1 MELTPSVPYLCP
13 HPSLTFVPIRPLP
26 LSPSVLYLCPH
37 PSLTSVPIR
46 PLPLSPSVLYLCP
59 HPSLTSVPIRPLPL
73 SPSVLYLCPH
83 PSLTSVPIRPL
94 PLSPSVLYLCPH
106 PSFTSV
112 PIRPLPLS
120 PSVPYL
126 CPHPSFT
133 SVPIRPLPLS
143 PSVPYLCPHPS
154 FTSVPIRPLPL
165 SPSVLYLCPHLSLN
179 SVPICP
185 LTLSPSVLYLCPHP
199 SFTSVPIRPLPLIPF
214 FLTSVQWARGGDVS
228 QLEGLV
234 RRNPGVLREQD
245 ASGASLVHHA
255 AGAGN
260 IPVIRFIC
268 RWKVYDDEGSM
279 PLHWAV
285 ERNQPD
291 SCRTLLELGAEP
303 NVLNKALMS
312 PLHLAVSHTHNHLVQ
327 VRHRSNLEGGLGNT
341 PVMLA
346 CFINNTEALS
356 ILLRHGAR
364 LSSQNKL
371 GHYAIHA
378 AAFAG
383 SKKAM
388 DVILKAGEEMGHSIE
403 EHINF
408 LDKSWSSPLHLAVWG
423 GNMNIIEF
431 CIHKG
436 AKIDQQ
442 QTGSCALHLA
452 CSQGATEAVKL
463 ILSSYIRLDSIINL
477 PDGACQTPLH
487 RATIF
492 DHTEL
497 AEYLIS
503 KGADI
508 DYIDCKGLS
517 PLLLATNCGAWRTV
531 ALLLSKGANVNIK
544 DKSGCNFLHLTIL
557 QPKGLKNL
565 SRDILQVQD
574 DLLSNEDHKGC
585 TPLHYACRLGIHES
599 VKNILVLQVSL
610 DRKSKDKKSALHFA
624 AQYGRVNTCQRLL
637 ETITDSRLLNEGDE
651 RGLTPLHLASG
662 GGHTKVVEL
671 LLRKGALFHCDYKG
685 RTCLHH
691 AAAEG
696 YTQTMKIVLATNI
709 KLLDKLDEEGSTALH
724 LAARDGHV
732 AAVRLLLQRGA
743 EISLNKNHAS
753 FFHEA
758 LQHGRKD
765 VINAIIDS
773 DRSVQK
779 TNTLLIQ
786 STEILLLS
794 LTKHAKVDEGLKIQ
808 PLATLNAM
816 VKYNRI
822 ELLTHPVC
830 KKYLEM
836 KCSSTCDQLGQFKSK
851 DIFSRLQNVNTHL
864 TQVKFV
870 SLFQTFFQSWIS
882 FLFYLQRFEH
892 FGIYVVMF
900 NEIAK
905 TLWKIL
911 LLFFFLMLA
920 FALVFHALM
929 LNQKEF
935 ERLDLSGVQIFVMMV
950 GELNYQSNIL
960 DIYLDNKLPF
970 PLLTFYMFVVF
981 VILMPILLMNMMIGL
996 AVGDIAE
1003 VKRTAA
1009 LKRIAMQI
1017 ELHTNLEEK
1026 MPYWLLKR
1034 VDQSFFTIYPN
1045 RKCSKASIL
1054 YFWSQG
1060 EENEA
1065 RTRLMTNSSNSTPV
1079 EAELRKQKYRLK
1091 EISSVLEKQ
1100 HDLIKLMIR
1109 KMEITSEADERDG
1122 PTEVKGYRQRSNW
1135 GQAKGSNWIP
1145 LIKVLESKNV

>member
-13 HPSLTFVPIRPLP
+13 HLSLTSVPIRPLS
-26 LSPSVLYLCPH
+26 LSPSVPYICPHPSLTSVPNLPYLCPH

-46 PLPLSPSVLYLCP
+46 PLPLSPSIPYLCP
-59 HPSLTSVPIRPLPL
+59 HPSLISVPNLPYLCPQPSLISVPIRPLPL
-73 SPSVLYLCPH
+73 SP
-83 PSLTSVPIRPL
+83 
-94 PLSPSVLYLCPH
+94 
-106 PSFTSV
+106 F
-112 PIRPLPLS
+112 
-120 PSVPYL
+120 VPYL
-126 CPHPSFT
+126 CPHPS
-133 SVPIRPLPLS
+133 
-143 PSVPYLCPHPS
+143 
-154 FTSVPIRPLPL
+154 
-165 SPSVLYLCPHLSLN
+165 
-179 SVPICP
+179 
-185 LTLSPSVLYLCPHP
+185 
-199 SFTSVPIRPLPLIPF
+199 
-214 FLTSVQWARGGDVS
+214 LTSVQWARGGDVS

-234 RRNPGVLREQD
+234 RRNPVLLREQD
-245 ASGASLVHHA
+245 DSGASLVHHA

-260 IPVIRFIC
+260 TPVIRFIC
-268 RWKVYDDEGSM
+268 SITVRDGEFPHTNPVYDDEGSM

-291 SCRTLLELGAEP
+291 SCRALLELGAEP

-327 VRHRSNLEGGLGNT
+327 LLLSHYKTESNLEGGLGNT

-346 CFINNTEALS
+346 CSINNTEALS
-356 ILLRHGAR
+356 ILETTSDDE
-364 LSSQNKL
+364 LSACS
-371 GHYAIHA
+371 
-378 AAFAG
+378 
-383 SKKAM
+383 
-388 DVILKAGEEMGHSIE
+388 ILSRGVYLYIILHVCFVFFPGEEMGHSIE

-408 LDKSWSSPLHLAVWG
+408 LDKSYSSPLHLAVRG
-423 GNMNIIEF
+423 GNMDIIEF

-442 QTGSCALHLA
+442 QVDRSTALHFA

-463 ILSSYIRLDSIINL
+463 MLSSYSRLDSIINL

-508 DYIDCKGLS
+508 DYIDSKGLS

-531 ALLLSKGANVNIK
+531 ALLLSKGANVKIK
-544 DKSGCNFLHLTIL
+544 DQSGCNFLHLAIL

-565 SRDILQVQD
+565 SGDVLQVHD
-574 DLLSNEDHKGC
+574 VDLLSNEDNEGC

-691 AAAEG
+691 AASEG

-709 KLLDKLDEEGSTALH
+709 NLLDKLDEDGSTALH
-724 LAARDGHV
+724 LAAREGHV

-743 EISLNKNHAS
+743 EVSLNKNHAS

-773 DRSVQK
+773 DRSIDYNFQW
-779 TNTLLIQ
+779 LQAPIA
-786 STEILLLS
+786 
-794 LTKHAKVDEGLKIQ
+794 LTKHAKVDKGLKIQ

-822 ELLTHPVC
+822 ELLSHPVC

-836 KCSSTCDQLGQFKSK
+836 KWSVFRVFFCNLYLTSLCDLGCMVMVLVMNIYSMGKEVTQMYHQRLTYFK
-851 DIFSRLQNVNTHL
+851 DPFNYQDWTVAIFSLLFVIPLNFNVEGSWYW
-864 TQVKFV
+864 QAGAMAV
-870 SLFQTFFQSWIS
+870 FQSWIS

-970 PLLTFYMFVVF
+970 PFLTFYMFVVF

-1003 VKRTAA
+1003 VKRTAG

-1045 RKCSKASIL
+1045 RKCSKVGMSLPSTIL
-1054 YFWSQG
+1054 LGKMKVFTFYHPTG
-1060 EENEA
+1060 ETKTVFTFYHPTGENES
-1065 RTRLMTNSSNSTPV
+1065 LHLLSS
-1079 EAELRKQKYRLK
+1079 Y
-1091 EISSVLEKQ
+1091 
-1100 HDLIKLMIR
+1100 
-1109 KMEITSEADERDG
+1109 
-1122 PTEVKGYRQRSNW
+1122 W
-1135 GQAKGSNWIP
+1135 GN
-1145 LIKVLESKNV
+1145 

>member
-1 MELTPSVPYLCP
+1 GEAPHTHPASRSEMVRLHTPSITVRDGEAP
-13 HPSLTFVPIRPLP
+13 HT
-26 LSPSVLYLCPH
+26 H
-37 PSLTSVPIR
+37 P
-46 PLPLSPSVLYLCP
+46 
-59 HPSLTSVPIRPLPL
+59 
-73 SPSVLYLCPH
+73 
-83 PSLTSVPIRPL
+83 
-94 PLSPSVLYLCPH
+94 
-106 PSFTSV
+106 
-112 PIRPLPLS
+112 
-120 PSVPYL
+120 
-126 CPHPSFT
+126 
-133 SVPIRPLPLS
+133 
-143 PSVPYLCPHPS
+143 
-154 FTSVPIRPLPL
+154 
-165 SPSVLYLCPHLSLN
+165 
-179 SVPICP
+179 
-185 LTLSPSVLYLCPHP
+185 
-199 SFTSVPIRPLPLIPF
+199 
-214 FLTSVQWARGGDVS
+214 AS
-228 QLEGLV
+228 QSEMV
-234 RRNPGVLREQD
+234 RLHTHTQ
-245 ASGASLVHHA
+245 HH
-255 AGAGN
+255 
-260 IPVIRFIC
+260 

-291 SCRTLLELGAEP
+291 SCRALLELGAEP

-312 PLHLAVSHTHNHLVQ
+312 PLHLAVSHTHNHLLLLS
-327 VRHRSNLEGGLGNT
+327 HYKTESNLEGGLGNT

-346 CFINNTEALS
+346 CSINNTEALS
-356 ILLRHGAR
+356 ILLSHGAR

-408 LDKSWSSPLHLAVWG
+408 LDKSYNSPLHLAVRG
-423 GNMNIIEF
+423 GNVDIIEF

-442 QTGSCALHLA
+442 QVDRSTALHFA
-452 CSQGATEAVKL
+452 CSQGATDAVKL
-463 ILSSYIRLDSIINL
+463 MLSSYSRLDSIINL

-508 DYIDCKGLS
+508 DYIDSKGLS

-531 ALLLSKGANVNIK
+531 ALLLSKGANVKIK
-544 DKSGCNFLHLTIL
+544 DQSGCNFLHLAIL

-565 SRDILQVQD
+565 SGDVLQHSSVK
-574 DLLSNEDHKGC
+574 DLLSNEDNEGC

-691 AAAEG
+691 AASEG

-709 KLLDKLDEEGSTALH
+709 KLLDKLDEDGSTALH
-724 LAARDGHV
+724 LAAREGHV

-786 STEILLLS
+786 STDILLLS
-794 LTKHAKVDEGLKIQ
+794 LTKHAKADKGLKIQ

-822 ELLTHPVC
+822 ELLSHPVC

-836 KCSSTCDQLGQFKSK
+836 KWVAYGSAAHLLNLFVYLLGLLPLTHLIVSLRPSLDYTGPDNTTAVTMSPISFREVLYTNTGCMAVKCQRLTYFK
-851 DIFSRLQNVNTHL
+851 DPFNYQDWTVAIFSLLFVIPLNFNVEGSWYW
-864 TQVKFV
+864 QAGAMAV
-870 SLFQTFFQSWIS
+870 FQSWIS

-970 PLLTFYMFVVF
+970 PFLTFYMFVVF

-1003 VKRTAA
+1003 VKRTAG

-1045 RKCSKASIL
+1045 RKCSKVGMAP
-1054 YFWSQG
+1054 G
-1060 EENEA
+1060 EANEVQ
-1065 RTRLMTNSSNSTPV
+1065 TRLMTNSSNSTSV
-1079 EAELRKQKYRLK
+1079 EAELRRQKYRLK

-1100 HDLIKLMIR
+1100 HDLMKLMIQ
-1109 KMEITSEADERDG
+1109 KMEITSEADEHDG
-1122 PTEVKGYRQRSNW
+1122 PTEVKGYRRRSNW

-1145 LIKVLESKNV
+1145 LMKVLERKNV

>member
-1 MELTPSVPYLCP
+1 MQLTKEVAPQNGSYKCVIDDDEKRSHQLSVKTDMTLE
-13 HPSLTFVPIRPLP
+13 
-26 LSPSVLYLCPH
+26 SVNL
-37 PSLTSVPIR
+37 
-46 PLPLSPSVLYLCP
+46 
-59 HPSLTSVPIRPLPL
+59 
-73 SPSVLYLCPH
+73 
-83 PSLTSVPIRPL
+83 
-94 PLSPSVLYLCPH
+94 
-106 PSFTSV
+106 FE
-112 PIRPLPLS
+112 
-120 PSVPYL
+120 
-126 CPHPSFT
+126 
-133 SVPIRPLPLS
+133 
-143 PSVPYLCPHPS
+143 
-154 FTSVPIRPLPL
+154 
-165 SPSVLYLCPHLSLN
+165 
-179 SVPICP
+179 
-185 LTLSPSVLYLCPHP
+185 
-199 SFTSVPIRPLPLIPF
+199 
-214 FLTSVQWARGGDVS
+214 WARGGDVS

-234 RRNPGVLREQD
+234 RRNPVLLREQD
-245 ASGASLVHHA
+245 DSGASLVHHA

-260 IPVIRFIC
+260 TPVIRFIC
-268 RWKVYDDEGSM
+268 SISVRDGWKVYDDEGSM

-285 ERNQPD
+285 ERNQPET
-291 SCRTLLELGAEP
+291 CRALLELGAEP
-303 NVLNKALMS
+303 NILNKALMS

-327 VRHRSNLEGGLGNT
+327 LLLSHYKTESNLEGGLGNT

-346 CFINNTEALS
+346 CSINNTEALS
-356 ILLRHGAR
+356 ILLSHGAR

-408 LDKSWSSPLHLAVWG
+408 LDKSYSSPLHLAVRG
-423 GNMNIIEF
+423 GNMDIIEF

-442 QTGSCALHLA
+442 QVDRSTALHFA

-463 ILSSYIRLDSIINL
+463 MLSSYSRLDSIINL

-508 DYIDCKGLS
+508 DYIDSKGLS

-531 ALLLSKGANVNIK
+531 ALLLSKGANVKIK
-544 DKSGCNFLHLTIL
+544 DQSGCNFLHLAIL

-565 SRDILQVQD
+565 SGDVLQHNSVK
-574 DLLSNEDHKGC
+574 DLLSNEDNKGC

-685 RTCLHH
+685 RSCLHH
-691 AAAEG
+691 AASEG

-709 KLLDKLDEEGSTALH
+709 KLLDKLDEDGSTALH
-724 LAARDGHV
+724 LAAREGHV

-765 VINAIIDS
+765 VVNAIIDS
-773 DRSVQK
+773 DRCTHILSMFKREAGHRCPVLDLVD
-779 TNTLLIQ
+779 LLPE
-786 STEILLLS
+786 SCKYLLDRCIRESDDDTRSPDYHIDYNFQWLQAPIA
-794 LTKHAKVDEGLKIQ
+794 LTKHAKVDKGLKIQ
-808 PLATLNAM
+808 PLAALNAM

-822 ELLTHPVC
+822 ELLSHPVC

-836 KCSSTCDQLGQFKSK
+836 KWVAYGSAAHLLNLFVYLLGLLPLTHLIVSLRPSLDYTGPDNTTAVTMVPISFREQGSFLSSCMVMVLVMNIYSMGKEVTQMYHQRLTYFK
-851 DIFSRLQNVNTHL
+851 DPFNYQDWTVAIFSLLFVIPLNFNVEGSWYW
-864 TQVKFV
+864 QAGAMAV
-870 SLFQTFFQSWIS
+870 FQSWMS

-929 LNQKEF
+929 LNQ
-935 ERLDLSGVQIFVMMV
+935 
-950 GELNYQSNIL
+950 
-960 DIYLDNKLPF
+960 
-970 PLLTFYMFVVF
+970 
-981 VILMPILLMNMMIGL
+981 IGL

-1003 VKRTAA
+1003 VKRTAG

-1054 YFWSQG
+1054 NFWSQG
-1060 EENEA
+1060 ETKEVQ
-1065 RTRLMTNSSNSTPV
+1065 TRLMTNSSNSTSV
-1079 EAELRKQKYRLK
+1079 EAELRRQKYRLK

-1100 HDLIKLMIR
+1100 HDLMKLMIQ
-1109 KMEITSEADERDG
+1109 KMEITSEADEHDG

-1135 GQAKGSNWIP
+1135 GKAKGSNWIP
-1145 LIKVLESKNV
+1145 LMKVLERKNV

>member
-1 MELTPSVPYLCP
+1 MQLTKEVAPQNGSYKCVIDDDERRSHLLSVK
-13 HPSLTFVPIRPLP
+13 TDI
-26 LSPSVLYLCPH
+26 
-37 PSLTSVPIR
+37 
-46 PLPLSPSVLYLCP
+46 
-59 HPSLTSVPIRPLPL
+59 
-73 SPSVLYLCPH
+73 
-83 PSLTSVPIRPL
+83 
-94 PLSPSVLYLCPH
+94 
-106 PSFTSV
+106 
-112 PIRPLPLS
+112 
-120 PSVPYL
+120 
-126 CPHPSFT
+126 
-133 SVPIRPLPLS
+133 
-143 PSVPYLCPHPS
+143 
-154 FTSVPIRPLPL
+154 
-165 SPSVLYLCPHLSLN
+165 
-179 SVPICP
+179 
-185 LTLSPSVLYLCPHP
+185 TLESINL
-199 SFTSVPIRPLPLIPF
+199 FE
-214 FLTSVQWARGGDVS
+214 WARGGEVS
-228 QLEGLV
+228 QLVGLV

-268 RWKVYDDEGSM
+268 SNTHRDGWKVYDDEGSM

-327 VRHRSNLEGGLGNT
+327 
-341 PVMLA
+341 
-346 CFINNTEALS
+346 
-356 ILLRHGAR
+356 LRYGAR
-364 LSSQNKL
+364 LSTQNKL

-408 LDKSWSSPLHLAVWG
+408 LDKSCSSPLHLAVRG
-423 GNMNIIEF
+423 GNMDIIEF

-442 QTGSCALHLA
+442 QVDGSTALHFA

-565 SRDILQVQD
+565 SRDILQHSSVK
-574 DLLSNEDHKGC
+574 DLLSNEDHEGC

-773 DRSVQK
+773 DRCTHILSMFKRDAGHRCPVLDLVD
-779 TNTLLIQ
+779 LLPE
-786 STEILLLS
+786 SCKYLLDRCIRESDDDTRSPDYHIDYNFQWLQAPIA
-794 LTKHAKVDEGLKIQ
+794 LTKHAKVDKGLKIQ

-822 ELLTHPVC
+822 ELLSHPVC

-836 KCSSTCDQLGQFKSK
+836 KWMAYGSAAHLLNLFVYLLGLLPLTHLIVSLRPSLDYTGPDNTTAVTMVPISFREQGSFLFSCMVMVLVMNIYSMGKEVMQMYHQRLNYFK
-851 DIFSRLQNVNTHL
+851 DPFNYQDWIVAIFSLLFVIPMYFNVEGSWYW
-864 TQVKFV
+864 QAGAMAV
-870 SLFQTFFQSWIS
+870 FQSWIS
-882 FLFYLQRFEH
+882 FLLYLQRFEH

-970 PLLTFYMFVVF
+970 PLLTFYMFVMF

-1100 HDLIKLMIR
+1100 HDLMKLMIR

>member
-1 MELTPSVPYLCP
+1 MSVYPCVCVCARVCVCLCMRVCVCVCACVCVFVCVCMSVYPCVCVCVHVCVYVCVSYLCP
-13 HPSLTFVPIRPLP
+13 
-26 LSPSVLYLCPH
+26 LSP
-37 PSLTSVPIR
+37 
-46 PLPLSPSVLYLCP
+46 
-59 HPSLTSVPIRPLPL
+59 
-73 SPSVLYLCPH
+73 
-83 PSLTSVPIRPL
+83 
-94 PLSPSVLYLCPH
+94 
-106 PSFTSV
+106 
-112 PIRPLPLS
+112 
-120 PSVPYL
+120 
-126 CPHPSFT
+126 
-133 SVPIRPLPLS
+133 
-143 PSVPYLCPHPS
+143 
-154 FTSVPIRPLPL
+154 
-165 SPSVLYLCPHLSLN
+165 
-179 SVPICP
+179 
-185 LTLSPSVLYLCPHP
+185 
-199 SFTSVPIRPLPLIPF
+199 
-214 FLTSVQWARGGDVS
+214 G
-228 QLEGLV
+228 
-234 RRNPGVLREQD
+234 
-245 ASGASLVHHA
+245 
-255 AGAGN
+255 
-260 IPVIRFIC
+260 
-268 RWKVYDDEGSM
+268 WKVYDDEGSM

-291 SCRTLLELGAEP
+291 SCRALLELGAEP

-327 VRHRSNLEGGLGNT
+327 LLLSHYKTESNLEGGLGNT

-346 CFINNTEALS
+346 CSINNTEALS
-356 ILLRHGAR
+356 ILVRGS
-364 LSSQNKL
+364 LSISLSPSFSPSPSPSPSLLLPPSPSMCITK
-371 GHYAIHA
+371 HCTY
-378 AAFAG
+378 FTE
-383 SKKAM
+383 K
-388 DVILKAGEEMGHSIE
+388 

-408 LDKSWSSPLHLAVWG
+408 LDKSYNSPLHLAVRG
-423 GNMNIIEF
+423 GNVDIIEF

-442 QTGSCALHLA
+442 QVDRSTALHFA
-452 CSQGATEAVKL
+452 CSQGATDAVKL
-463 ILSSYIRLDSIINL
+463 MLSSYSRLDSIINL

-508 DYIDCKGLS
+508 DYIDSKGLS

-531 ALLLSKGANVNIK
+531 ALLLSKGANVKIK
-544 DKSGCNFLHLTIL
+544 DQSGCNFLHLAIL

-565 SRDILQVQD
+565 SGDVLQVHD
-574 DLLSNEDHKGC
+574 DLLSNEDNEGC

-691 AAAEG
+691 AASEG

-709 KLLDKLDEEGSTALH
+709 KLLDKLDEDGSTALH
-724 LAARDGHV
+724 LAAREGHV

-773 DRSVQK
+773 DRSIDYNFQW
-779 TNTLLIQ
+779 LQAPIA
-786 STEILLLS
+786 
-794 LTKHAKVDEGLKIQ
+794 LTKHAKADKGLKIQ

-822 ELLTHPVC
+822 ELLSHPVC

-836 KCSSTCDQLGQFKSK
+836 KWVAYGSAAHLLNLFVYLLGLLPLTHLIVSLRPSLDYTGPDNTTAVTMSPISFREVLYTNTGCMDPFNYQ
-851 DIFSRLQNVNTHL
+851 DWTVAIFSLLFVIPLNFNVEGSWYW
-864 TQVKFV
+864 QAGAMAV
-870 SLFQTFFQSWIS
+870 FQSWIS

-970 PLLTFYMFVVF
+970 PFLTFYMFVVF

-1003 VKRTAA
+1003 VKRTAG

-1045 RKCSKASIL
+1045 RKCSKVGMAPVGNISLIPSL
-1054 YFWSQG
+1054 QPTQVAQVVQLSQDATSLRAV
-1060 EENEA
+1060 A
-1065 RTRLMTNSSNSTPV
+1065 RRFAVSVSVVSRAWRCYKETGQYIRSHGGGRRRATTQQQERYLRLCARALPEPCKMTFSRPQMCMC
-1079 EAELRKQKYRLK
+1079 LLK
-1091 EISSVLEKQ
+1091 
-1100 HDLIKLMIR
+1100 R
-1109 KMEITSEADERDG
+1109 
-1122 PTEVKGYRQRSNW
+1122 
-1135 GQAKGSNWIP
+1135 
-1145 LIKVLESKNV
+1145 

>member
-1 MELTPSVPYLCP
+1 M
-13 HPSLTFVPIRPLP
+13 
-26 LSPSVLYLCPH
+26 LSHYK
-37 PSLTSVPIR
+37 T
-46 PLPLSPSVLYLCP
+46 
-59 HPSLTSVPIRPLPL
+59 
-73 SPSVLYLCPH
+73 
-83 PSLTSVPIRPL
+83 
-94 PLSPSVLYLCPH
+94 
-106 PSFTSV
+106 
-112 PIRPLPLS
+112 
-120 PSVPYL
+120 
-126 CPHPSFT
+126 
-133 SVPIRPLPLS
+133 
-143 PSVPYLCPHPS
+143 
-154 FTSVPIRPLPL
+154 
-165 SPSVLYLCPHLSLN
+165 
-179 SVPICP
+179 
-185 LTLSPSVLYLCPHP
+185 
-199 SFTSVPIRPLPLIPF
+199 
-214 FLTSVQWARGGDVS
+214 D
-228 QLEGLV
+228 
-234 RRNPGVLREQD
+234 
-245 ASGASLVHHA
+245 
-255 AGAGN
+255 
-260 IPVIRFIC
+260 
-268 RWKVYDDEGSM
+268 
-279 PLHWAV
+279 
-285 ERNQPD
+285 
-291 SCRTLLELGAEP
+291 
-303 NVLNKALMS
+303 
-312 PLHLAVSHTHNHLVQ
+312 
-327 VRHRSNLEGGLGNT
+327 SNLEGGLGNT

-346 CFINNTEALS
+346 CSINNTEALS
-356 ILLRHGAR
+356 ILVTSCPGVVLVHNSACVCVR
-364 LSSQNKL
+364 
-371 GHYAIHA
+371 
-378 AAFAG
+378 
-383 SKKAM
+383 
-388 DVILKAGEEMGHSIE
+388 VCVCCPGEEMGHAIE
-403 EHINF
+403 EHINV
-408 LDKSWSSPLHLAVWG
+408 LDKSCSSPLHLAVRG
-423 GNMNIIEF
+423 GNVDIIEF

-442 QTGSCALHLA
+442 QVDRSTALHFA

-463 ILSSYIRLDSIINL
+463 ILSSYSRLDSIINL

-503 KGADI
+503 KVNTGADI

-531 ALLLSKGANVNIK
+531 ALLLSKGQ
-544 DKSGCNFLHLTIL
+544 LL
-557 QPKGLKNL
+557 QIQRFRIVCVCVLP
-565 SRDILQVQD
+565 LQHSSVK
-574 DLLSNEDHKGC
+574 DLLSNEDNEGC

-599 VKNILVLQVSL
+599 VKNILILQVSL
-610 DRKSKDKKSALHFA
+610 DSKSKDKKSALHFA

-696 YTQTMKIVLATNI
+696 YTQTMKIVLATNT
-709 KLLDKLDEEGSTALH
+709 KLLDKLDEDGSTALH
-724 LAARDGHV
+724 LAAREGHV

-743 EISLNKNHAS
+743 EISLNKNHGT

-786 STEILLLS
+786 STEVYQVISPHLPVPVKYLLDRCIRESDDDTKSPDYHIDYNFQWLQAPIA
-794 LTKHAKVDEGLKIQ
+794 LTKHAKVDKGLKIQ

-822 ELLTHPVC
+822 ELLSHPVC

-836 KCSSTCDQLGQFKSK
+836 KWVAYGSAAHLLNLFVYLLGLLPLTHLIVSLRPSLDYTGPENTTAVTVVPISFREQGSFLSSCMGMVLMMNMYSMGKEVMQMYHQRLSYFK
-851 DIFSRLQNVNTHL
+851 DPFNCQDWVVAIFSLL
-864 TQVKFV
+864 FV
-870 SLFQTFFQSWIS
+870 IPLYFTVEGSWYWQAGAFAVFQSWIS
-882 FLFYLQRFEH
+882 FLLYLQRFEH

-935 ERLDLSGVQIFVMMV
+935 ERLDLSVVQIFVMMV

-960 DIYLDNKLPF
+960 DIYLDNQLPF
-970 PLLTFYMFVVF
+970 PFLTFYMFVIF

-1009 LKRIAMQI
+1009 LKRIAMQVH
-1017 ELHTNLEEK
+1017 EYMTSNGFLFH
-1026 MPYWLLKR
+1026 
-1034 VDQSFFTIYPN
+1034 
-1045 RKCSKASIL
+1045 
-1054 YFWSQG
+1054 QG
-1060 EENEA
+1060 EANEV
-1065 RTRLMTNSSNSTPV
+1065 RTRLMTYSSNSTPV

-1100 HDLIKLMIR
+1100 HDLIKLMIQ
-1109 KMEITSEADERDG
+1109 KMEITSEADEHDG

-1145 LIKVLESKNV
+1145 LMKVLERKNV

>member
-1 MELTPSVPYLCP
+1 MVRLP
-13 HPSLTFVPIRPLP
+13 HT
-26 LSPSVLYLCPH
+26 H
-37 PSLTSVPIR
+37 P
-46 PLPLSPSVLYLCP
+46 
-59 HPSLTSVPIRPLPL
+59 
-73 SPSVLYLCPH
+73 
-83 PSLTSVPIRPL
+83 
-94 PLSPSVLYLCPH
+94 
-106 PSFTSV
+106 
-112 PIRPLPLS
+112 
-120 PSVPYL
+120 
-126 CPHPSFT
+126 
-133 SVPIRPLPLS
+133 
-143 PSVPYLCPHPS
+143 
-154 FTSVPIRPLPL
+154 
-165 SPSVLYLCPHLSLN
+165 
-179 SVPICP
+179 
-185 LTLSPSVLYLCPHP
+185 
-199 SFTSVPIRPLPLIPF
+199 
-214 FLTSVQWARGGDVS
+214 AS
-228 QLEGLV
+228 QSEM
-234 RRNPGVLREQD
+234 
-245 ASGASLVHHA
+245 
-255 AGAGN
+255 
-260 IPVIRFIC
+260 
-268 RWKVYDDEGSM
+268 VYDDEGSM

-291 SCRTLLELGAEP
+291 SCRALLELGAEP

-327 VRHRSNLEGGLGNT
+327 LLLSHYKTESNLEGGLGNT

-346 CFINNTEALS
+346 CSINNTEALS
-356 ILLRHGAR
+356 ILGGVLVHNSACV
-364 LSSQNKL
+364 
-371 GHYAIHA
+371 
-378 AAFAG
+378 FCFFP
-383 SKKAM
+383 
-388 DVILKAGEEMGHSIE
+388 GEEMGHSIE

-408 LDKSWSSPLHLAVWG
+408 LDKSYSSPLHLAVRG
-423 GNMNIIEF
+423 GNMDIIDRNMENRSV
-431 CIHKG
+431 
-436 AKIDQQ
+436 DRS
-442 QTGSCALHLA
+442 TALHFA

-463 ILSSYIRLDSIINL
+463 MLSSYSRLDSIINL

-508 DYIDCKGLS
+508 DYIDSKGLS

-544 DKSGCNFLHLTIL
+544 DQSGCNFLHLAIL

-565 SRDILQVQD
+565 SGDVLQHSSVK
-574 DLLSNEDHKGC
+574 DLLSNEDNEGC

-709 KLLDKLDEEGSTALH
+709 KLLDKLDEDGSTALH
-724 LAARDGHV
+724 LAAREGHV

-779 TNTLLIQ
+779 TNTSLIQ
-786 STEILLLS
+786 STDILLLC
-794 LTKHAKVDEGLKIQ
+794 LKIQ

-822 ELLTHPVC
+822 ELLSHPVC

-836 KCSSTCDQLGQFKSK
+836 KWVAYGSAAHLLNLFVYLLGLLPLTHLIVSLRPSLDYTSPDNTTAVTMVPISFREVLYSNTGCMAVKCQRLSYFK
-851 DIFSRLQNVNTHL
+851 DPFNYQDWTVAIFSLLFVIPLNFNVEGSWYW
-864 TQVKFV
+864 QAGAMAV
-870 SLFQTFFQSWIS
+870 FQSWIS

-970 PLLTFYMFVVF
+970 PFLTFYMFVVF

-1003 VKRTAA
+1003 VKRTAG

-1054 YFWSQG
+1054 NFWSQG
-1060 EENEA
+1060 EANEVQ
-1065 RTRLMTNSSNSTPV
+1065 TRLMTNSSNSTSV
-1079 EAELRKQKYRLK
+1079 EAELRRQKYRLK

-1100 HDLIKLMIR
+1100 HDLMKLMIQ
-1109 KMEITSEADERDG
+1109 KMEITSEADEHDG

-1145 LIKVLESKNV
+1145 LMKVLERKNV

>member
-1 MELTPSVPYLCP
+1 MCVFVCVCMSVYPCVCVCVYVCVSYLCP
-13 HPSLTFVPIRPLP
+13 
-26 LSPSVLYLCPH
+26 LSP
-37 PSLTSVPIR
+37 
-46 PLPLSPSVLYLCP
+46 
-59 HPSLTSVPIRPLPL
+59 
-73 SPSVLYLCPH
+73 
-83 PSLTSVPIRPL
+83 
-94 PLSPSVLYLCPH
+94 
-106 PSFTSV
+106 
-112 PIRPLPLS
+112 
-120 PSVPYL
+120 
-126 CPHPSFT
+126 
-133 SVPIRPLPLS
+133 
-143 PSVPYLCPHPS
+143 
-154 FTSVPIRPLPL
+154 
-165 SPSVLYLCPHLSLN
+165 
-179 SVPICP
+179 
-185 LTLSPSVLYLCPHP
+185 
-199 SFTSVPIRPLPLIPF
+199 
-214 FLTSVQWARGGDVS
+214 G
-228 QLEGLV
+228 
-234 RRNPGVLREQD
+234 
-245 ASGASLVHHA
+245 
-255 AGAGN
+255 
-260 IPVIRFIC
+260 
-268 RWKVYDDEGSM
+268 WKVYDDEGSM

-291 SCRTLLELGAEP
+291 SCRALLELGAEP

-327 VRHRSNLEGGLGNT
+327 LLLSHYKTESNLEGGLGNT

-346 CFINNTEALS
+346 CSINNTEALS
-356 ILLRHGAR
+356 ILLSHGAR

-408 LDKSWSSPLHLAVWG
+408 LDKSYSSPLHLAVRG
-423 GNMNIIEF
+423 GNMDIIEF

-442 QTGSCALHLA
+442 QVDRSTALHFA

-463 ILSSYIRLDSIINL
+463 MLSSYSRLDSIINL

-487 RATIF
+487 RLPFGT
-492 DHTEL
+492 HL
-497 AEYLIS
+497 
-503 KGADI
+503 
-508 DYIDCKGLS
+508 KGLS

-531 ALLLSKGANVNIK
+531 ALLLSKGANVKIK
-544 DKSGCNFLHLTIL
+544 DQSGCNFLHLAIL

-565 SRDILQVQD
+565 SGD
-574 DLLSNEDHKGC
+574 
-585 TPLHYACRLGIHES
+585 
-599 VKNILVLQVSL
+599 VLQVHDVVEML
-610 DRKSKDKKSALHFA
+610 GKYMLLWKLMVNLG
-624 AQYGRVNTCQRLL
+624 YGRVNTCQRLL

-691 AAAEG
+691 AASEG

-709 KLLDKLDEEGSTALH
+709 NLLDKLDEDGSTALH
-724 LAARDGHV
+724 LAAREGHV

-743 EISLNKNHAS
+743 EVSLNKNHAS

-773 DRSVQK
+773 DRSIDYNFQW
-779 TNTLLIQ
+779 LQAPIA
-786 STEILLLS
+786 
-794 LTKHAKVDEGLKIQ
+794 LTKHAKVDKGLKIQ

-822 ELLTHPVC
+822 ELLSHPVC

-836 KCSSTCDQLGQFKSK
+836 KWVAYGSAAHLLNLFVYLLGLLPLTHLIVSLRPSLDYTGPDNTTAVTMVPISVREVLYTNTGCMAVKCQRLTYFK
-851 DIFSRLQNVNTHL
+851 DPFNYQDWTVAIFSLLFVIPLNFNVEGSWYW
-864 TQVKFV
+864 QAGAMAV
-870 SLFQTFFQSWIS
+870 FQSWIS

-970 PLLTFYMFVVF
+970 PFLTFYMFVVF

-1003 VKRTAA
+1003 VKRTAG

-1054 YFWSQG
+1054 NFWSQG
-1060 EENEA
+1060 EANEVQI
-1065 RTRLMTNSSNSTPV
+1065 RLMTNSSNSTSV
-1079 EAELRKQKYRLK
+1079 EAELRRQKYRLK

-1100 HDLIKLMIR
+1100 HDLMKLMIQ
-1109 KMEITSEADERDG
+1109 KMEITSEADEHDG

-1145 LIKVLESKNV
+1145 LMKVLERKNV

>member
-1 MELTPSVPYLCP
+1 MCVFVCVCMSVYPCVCVCVYVCVSYLCP
-13 HPSLTFVPIRPLP
+13 
-26 LSPSVLYLCPH
+26 LSP
-37 PSLTSVPIR
+37 
-46 PLPLSPSVLYLCP
+46 
-59 HPSLTSVPIRPLPL
+59 
-73 SPSVLYLCPH
+73 
-83 PSLTSVPIRPL
+83 
-94 PLSPSVLYLCPH
+94 
-106 PSFTSV
+106 
-112 PIRPLPLS
+112 
-120 PSVPYL
+120 
-126 CPHPSFT
+126 
-133 SVPIRPLPLS
+133 
-143 PSVPYLCPHPS
+143 
-154 FTSVPIRPLPL
+154 
-165 SPSVLYLCPHLSLN
+165 
-179 SVPICP
+179 
-185 LTLSPSVLYLCPHP
+185 
-199 SFTSVPIRPLPLIPF
+199 
-214 FLTSVQWARGGDVS
+214 G
-228 QLEGLV
+228 
-234 RRNPGVLREQD
+234 
-245 ASGASLVHHA
+245 
-255 AGAGN
+255 
-260 IPVIRFIC
+260 
-268 RWKVYDDEGSM
+268 WKVYDDEGSM

-291 SCRTLLELGAEP
+291 SCRALLELGAEP

-327 VRHRSNLEGGLGNT
+327 LLLSHYKTESNLEGGLGNT

-346 CFINNTEALS
+346 CSINNTEALS
-356 ILLRHGAR
+356 ILLSHGAR

-408 LDKSWSSPLHLAVWG
+408 LDKSYSSPLHLAVRG
-423 GNMNIIEF
+423 GNMDIIEF

-442 QTGSCALHLA
+442 QVDRSTALHFA

-463 ILSSYIRLDSIINL
+463 MLSSYSRLDSIINL

-508 DYIDCKGLS
+508 DYIDSKGLS

-531 ALLLSKGANVNIK
+531 ALLLSKGANVKIK
-544 DKSGCNFLHLTIL
+544 DQSGCNFLHLAIL

-565 SRDILQVQD
+565 SGDVLQHSSVK
-574 DLLSNEDHKGC
+574 DLLSNEDNEGC

-691 AAAEG
+691 AASEG

-709 KLLDKLDEEGSTALH
+709 NLLDKLDEDGSTALH
-724 LAARDGHV
+724 LAAREGHV

-743 EISLNKNHAS
+743 EVSLNKNHAS

-773 DRSVQK
+773 DRCTHILSMFKRDAGHRCPVLDLVD
-779 TNTLLIQ
+779 LLPE
-786 STEILLLS
+786 SC
-794 LTKHAKVDEGLKIQ
+794 KVCSNFLGKIGVSEDTFEPQ
-808 PLATLNAM
+808 LFFTSAM

-822 ELLTHPVC
+822 ELLSHPVC

-836 KCSSTCDQLGQFKSK
+836 KWVAYGSAAHLLNLFVYLLGLLPLTHLIVSLRPSLDYTGPDNTTAVTMVPISVREVLYTNTGCMARLTYFK
-851 DIFSRLQNVNTHL
+851 DPFNYQDWTVAIFSLLFVIPLNFNVEGSWYW
-864 TQVKFV
+864 QAGAMAV
-870 SLFQTFFQSWIS
+870 FQSWIS

-970 PLLTFYMFVVF
+970 PFLTFYMFVVF

-1003 VKRTAA
+1003 VKRTAG

-1045 RKCSKASIL
+1045 RKCSKVGMTEGDIQCVYL
-1054 YFWSQG
+1054 YII
-1060 EENEA
+1060 
-1065 RTRLMTNSSNSTPV
+1065 P
-1079 EAELRKQKYRLK
+1079 YRLK

-1100 HDLIKLMIR
+1100 HDLMKLMIQ
-1109 KMEITSEADERDG
+1109 KMEITSEADEHDG

-1145 LIKVLESKNV
+1145 LMKVLERKNV

>member
-1 MELTPSVPYLCP
+1 DLLPYP
-13 HPSLTFVPIRPLP
+13 
-26 LSPSVLYLCPH
+26 
-37 PSLTSVPIR
+37 
-46 PLPLSPSVLYLCP
+46 
-59 HPSLTSVPIRPLPL
+59 
-73 SPSVLYLCPH
+73 
-83 PSLTSVPIRPL
+83 
-94 PLSPSVLYLCPH
+94 
-106 PSFTSV
+106 
-112 PIRPLPLS
+112 
-120 PSVPYL
+120 
-126 CPHPSFT
+126 
-133 SVPIRPLPLS
+133 
-143 PSVPYLCPHPS
+143 
-154 FTSVPIRPLPL
+154 
-165 SPSVLYLCPHLSLN
+165 
-179 SVPICP
+179 
-185 LTLSPSVLYLCPHP
+185 
-199 SFTSVPIRPLPLIPF
+199 
-214 FLTSVQWARGGDVS
+214 WARGGDVS

-234 RRNPGVLREQD
+234 RRNPVLLREQD
-245 ASGASLVHHA
+245 DSGASLVHHA

-260 IPVIRFIC
+260 TPVIRFIC
-268 RWKVYDDEGSM
+268 SITVRDGEFPHTNPVYDDEGSM

-291 SCRTLLELGAEP
+291 SCRALLELGAEP

-312 PLHLAVSHTHNHLVQ
+312 PLHLAVSHTHNHLLLLS
-327 VRHRSNLEGGLGNT
+327 HYKTESNLEGGLGNT

-346 CFINNTEALS
+346 CSINNTEALS
-356 ILLRHGAR
+356 ILLSHGAR

-408 LDKSWSSPLHLAVWG
+408 LDKSYSSPLHLAVRG
-423 GNMNIIEF
+423 GNMDIIEF

-442 QTGSCALHLA
+442 QVDRSTALHFA

-463 ILSSYIRLDSIINL
+463 MLSSYSRLDSIINL

-503 KGADI
+503 KVNTGADI
-508 DYIDCKGLS
+508 DYIDSKGLS

-531 ALLLSKGANVNIK
+531 ALLLSKGANVKIK
-544 DKSGCNFLHLTIL
+544 DQSGCNFLHLAIL

-565 SRDILQVQD
+565 SGDVLQHSSVK
-574 DLLSNEDHKGC
+574 DLLSNEDNEGC

-691 AAAEG
+691 AASEG

-709 KLLDKLDEEGSTALH
+709 NLLDKLDEDGSTALH
-724 LAARDGHV
+724 LAAREGHV

-743 EISLNKNHAS
+743 EVSLNKNHAS

-773 DRSVQK
+773 DRKIPKSDDDTRSPDYHIDYNFQW
-779 TNTLLIQ
+779 LQAPIA
-786 STEILLLS
+786 
-794 LTKHAKVDEGLKIQ
+794 LTKHAKFSVLNRFQ
-808 PLATLNAM
+808 PLLNSTLISTLVLCM
-816 VKYNRI
+816 VMVLVMNIYSMGKEVTQMYHQR
-822 ELLTHPVC
+822 LT
-830 KKYLEM
+830 Y
-836 KCSSTCDQLGQFKSK
+836 FK
-851 DIFSRLQNVNTHL
+851 DPFNYQDWTVAIFSLLFVIPLNFNVEGSWYW
-864 TQVKFV
+864 QAGAMAV
-870 SLFQTFFQSWIS
+870 FQSWIS

-970 PLLTFYMFVVF
+970 PFLTFYMFVVF

-1003 VKRTAA
+1003 VKRTAG

-1045 RKCSKASIL
+1045 RKCSKVGMAPV
-1054 YFWSQG
+1054 G
-1060 EENEA
+1060 EANEVQI
-1065 RTRLMTNSSNSTPV
+1065 RLMTNSSNSTSV
-1079 EAELRKQKYRLK
+1079 EAELRRQKYRLK

-1100 HDLIKLMIR
+1100 HDLMKLMIQ
-1109 KMEITSEADERDG
+1109 KMEITSEADEHDG

-1145 LIKVLESKNV
+1145 LMKVLERKNV

>member
-1 MELTPSVPYLCP
+1 MSVYPCVCVCARVCVCLCMRVCVCVCACVCVFVCVCMSVYPCVCVCVHVCVYVCVSYLCP
-13 HPSLTFVPIRPLP
+13 
-26 LSPSVLYLCPH
+26 LSP
-37 PSLTSVPIR
+37 
-46 PLPLSPSVLYLCP
+46 
-59 HPSLTSVPIRPLPL
+59 
-73 SPSVLYLCPH
+73 
-83 PSLTSVPIRPL
+83 
-94 PLSPSVLYLCPH
+94 
-106 PSFTSV
+106 
-112 PIRPLPLS
+112 
-120 PSVPYL
+120 
-126 CPHPSFT
+126 
-133 SVPIRPLPLS
+133 
-143 PSVPYLCPHPS
+143 
-154 FTSVPIRPLPL
+154 
-165 SPSVLYLCPHLSLN
+165 
-179 SVPICP
+179 
-185 LTLSPSVLYLCPHP
+185 
-199 SFTSVPIRPLPLIPF
+199 
-214 FLTSVQWARGGDVS
+214 G
-228 QLEGLV
+228 
-234 RRNPGVLREQD
+234 
-245 ASGASLVHHA
+245 
-255 AGAGN
+255 
-260 IPVIRFIC
+260 
-268 RWKVYDDEGSM
+268 WKVYDDEGSM

-291 SCRTLLELGAEP
+291 SCRALLELGAEP

-327 VRHRSNLEGGLGNT
+327 LLLSHYKTESNLEGGLGNT

-346 CFINNTEALS
+346 CSINNTEALS
-356 ILLRHGAR
+356 ILVRGS
-364 LSSQNKL
+364 LSISLSPSFSPSPSPSPSLLLPPSPSMCITK
-371 GHYAIHA
+371 HCTY
-378 AAFAG
+378 FTER
-383 SKKAM
+383 
-388 DVILKAGEEMGHSIE
+388 EEMGHSIE

-408 LDKSWSSPLHLAVWG
+408 LDKSYNSPLHLAVRG
-423 GNMNIIEF
+423 GNVDIIEF

-442 QTGSCALHLA
+442 QVDRSTALHFA
-452 CSQGATEAVKL
+452 CSQGATDAVKL
-463 ILSSYIRLDSIINL
+463 MLSSYSRLDSIINL

-508 DYIDCKGLS
+508 DYIDSKGLS

-531 ALLLSKGANVNIK
+531 ALLLSKGANVKIK
-544 DKSGCNFLHLTIL
+544 DQSGCNFLHLAIL

-565 SRDILQVQD
+565 SGDVLQVHD
-574 DLLSNEDHKGC
+574 DLLSNEDNEGC

-691 AAAEG
+691 AASEG

-709 KLLDKLDEEGSTALH
+709 KLLDKLDEDGSTALH
-724 LAARDGHV
+724 LAAREGHV

-773 DRSVQK
+773 DRSIDYNFQW
-779 TNTLLIQ
+779 LQAPIA
-786 STEILLLS
+786 
-794 LTKHAKVDEGLKIQ
+794 LTKHAKADKGLKIQ

-822 ELLTHPVC
+822 ELLSHPVC

-836 KCSSTCDQLGQFKSK
+836 KWVAYGSAAHLLNLFVYLLGLLPLTHLIVSLRPSLDYTGPDNTTAVTMSPISFREVLYTNTGCMAVKCQVLWRLTYFK
-851 DIFSRLQNVNTHL
+851 DPFNYQDWTVAIFSLLFVIPLNFNVEGSWYW
-864 TQVKFV
+864 QAGAMAV
-870 SLFQTFFQSWIS
+870 FQSWIS

-970 PLLTFYMFVVF
+970 PFLTFYMFVVF

-1003 VKRTAA
+1003 VKRTAG

-1045 RKCSKASIL
+1045 RKSCSVVFHFNFECDSKSRPPWTEGDIQCVYL
-1054 YFWSQG
+1054 YII
-1060 EENEA
+1060 
-1065 RTRLMTNSSNSTPV
+1065 P
-1079 EAELRKQKYRLK
+1079 YRLK

-1100 HDLIKLMIR
+1100 HDLMKLMIQ
-1109 KMEITSEADERDG
+1109 KMEITSEADEHDG
-1122 PTEVKGYRQRSNW
+1122 PTEVKGYRRRSNW

-1145 LIKVLESKNV
+1145 LMKVLERKNV

>member
-1 MELTPSVPYLCP
+1 MSVYPCVCVCARVCVCLCMRVCVCVCACVCVFVCVCMSVYPCVCVCVHVCVYVCVSYLCP
-13 HPSLTFVPIRPLP
+13 
-26 LSPSVLYLCPH
+26 LSP
-37 PSLTSVPIR
+37 
-46 PLPLSPSVLYLCP
+46 
-59 HPSLTSVPIRPLPL
+59 
-73 SPSVLYLCPH
+73 
-83 PSLTSVPIRPL
+83 
-94 PLSPSVLYLCPH
+94 
-106 PSFTSV
+106 
-112 PIRPLPLS
+112 
-120 PSVPYL
+120 
-126 CPHPSFT
+126 
-133 SVPIRPLPLS
+133 
-143 PSVPYLCPHPS
+143 
-154 FTSVPIRPLPL
+154 
-165 SPSVLYLCPHLSLN
+165 
-179 SVPICP
+179 
-185 LTLSPSVLYLCPHP
+185 
-199 SFTSVPIRPLPLIPF
+199 
-214 FLTSVQWARGGDVS
+214 G
-228 QLEGLV
+228 
-234 RRNPGVLREQD
+234 
-245 ASGASLVHHA
+245 
-255 AGAGN
+255 
-260 IPVIRFIC
+260 
-268 RWKVYDDEGSM
+268 WKVYDDEGSM

-291 SCRTLLELGAEP
+291 SCRALLELGAEP

-327 VRHRSNLEGGLGNT
+327 LLLSHYKTESNLEGGLGNT

-346 CFINNTEALS
+346 CSINNTEALS
-356 ILLRHGAR
+356 ILLSHGAR

-408 LDKSWSSPLHLAVWG
+408 LDKSYNSPLHLAVRG
-423 GNMNIIEF
+423 GNVDIIEF

-442 QTGSCALHLA
+442 QVDRSTALHFA
-452 CSQGATEAVKL
+452 CSQGATDAVKL
-463 ILSSYIRLDSIINL
+463 MLSSYSRLDSIINL

-487 RATIF
+487 RLPFGT
-492 DHTEL
+492 HL
-497 AEYLIS
+497 
-503 KGADI
+503 
-508 DYIDCKGLS
+508 KGLS

-531 ALLLSKGANVNIK
+531 ALLLSKGANVKIK
-544 DKSGCNFLHLTIL
+544 DQSGCNFLHLAIL

-565 SRDILQVQD
+565 SGDVLQHSSVK
-574 DLLSNEDHKGC
+574 DLLSNEDNEGC

-691 AAAEG
+691 AASEG

-709 KLLDKLDEEGSTALH
+709 KLLDKLDEDGSTALH
-724 LAARDGHV
+724 LAAREGHV

-786 STEILLLS
+786 STDILLLS
-794 LTKHAKVDEGLKIQ
+794 LTKHAKADKGLKIQ

-822 ELLTHPVC
+822 ELLSHPVC

-836 KCSSTCDQLGQFKSK
+836 KWVAYGSAAHLLNLFVYLLGLLPLTHLIVSLRPSLDYTGPDNTTAVTMSPISFREVLYTNTGCMAVKCQRLTYFK
-851 DIFSRLQNVNTHL
+851 DPFNYQDWTVAIFSLLFVIPLNFNVEGSWYW
-864 TQVKFV
+864 QAGAMAV
-870 SLFQTFFQSWIS
+870 FQSWIS

-970 PLLTFYMFVVF
+970 PFLTFYMFVVF

-1003 VKRTAA
+1003 VKRTAG

-1045 RKCSKASIL
+1045 RKFFTFYHPTGGKMKQYPVCISL
-1054 YFWSQG
+1054 YNPIQTEG
-1060 EENEA
+1060 DIQCVY
-1065 RTRLMTNSSNSTPV
+1065 LYIIP
-1079 EAELRKQKYRLK
+1079 YRLK

-1100 HDLIKLMIR
+1100 HDLMKLMIQ
-1109 KMEITSEADERDG
+1109 KMEITSEADEHDG
-1122 PTEVKGYRQRSNW
+1122 PTEVKGYRRRSNW

-1145 LIKVLESKNV
+1145 LMKVLERKNV